1 MTDHTN
7 LIFGEAL
14 CILYLSSFISQ
25 ILDFL
30 YRLVS
35 ILIFDGLTVKQR
47 IAWCF
52 GETRP
57 QVLDMNISNNDNN
70 DNENNDK

>member
-1 MTDHTN
+1 MKYHTN
-7 LIFGEAL
+7 LIIGEAF
-14 CILYLSSFISQ
+14 CIFYLSSFISQ

-47 IAWCF
+47 IA
-52 GETRP
+52 
-57 QVLDMNISNNDNN
+57 
-70 DNENNDK
+70 

>member
-1 MTDHTN
+1 MKYHTN
-7 LIFGEAL
+7 LIIGEAF
-14 CILYLSSFISQ
+14 CIFYLSSFISQ

-35 ILIFDGLTVKQR
+35 IFIFDGLTVKQR
-47 IAWCF
+47 IAWRF

-57 QVLDMNISNNDNN
+57 QVLDMNIPNNDNN
-70 DNENNDK
+70 DNENHDK